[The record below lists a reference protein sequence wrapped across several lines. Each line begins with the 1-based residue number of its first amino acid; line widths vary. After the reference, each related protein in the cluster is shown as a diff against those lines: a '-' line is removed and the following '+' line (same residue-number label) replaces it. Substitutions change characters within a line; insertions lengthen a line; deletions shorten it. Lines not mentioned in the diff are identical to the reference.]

1 MHLGKNA
8 TDNIIRFVDK
18 CISSYLYIIYTQ
30 KGVKSRLIHPIGYNY
45 IDKYTQKGVKYTHN
59 I

>member
-18 CISSYLYIIYTQ
+18 CMVII
-30 KGVKSRLIHPIGYNY
+30 I
-45 IDKYTQKGVKYTHN
+45 IDMGMKFKIFRHIK
-59 I
+59 